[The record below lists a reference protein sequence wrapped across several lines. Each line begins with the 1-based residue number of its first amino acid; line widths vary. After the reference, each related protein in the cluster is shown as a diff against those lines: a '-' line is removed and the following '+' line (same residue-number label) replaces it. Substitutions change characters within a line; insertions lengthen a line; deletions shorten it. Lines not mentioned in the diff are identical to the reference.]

1 MALLKYTGD
10 IDLSRNGILDILK
23 IQGPDFYEG
32 LSNNLEI
39 TTKDE
44 TGEESGSLI
53 LRSGSSNT
61 TVGNVYLFAGS
72 YTDLDENEI
81 KGITL
86 TTSKIL
92 LNHDKVETTT
102 NTLVRTIA
110 DGGTTEFVEEIY
122 SAEENNKTKGYSA
135 TANTKYDITSNNST
149 ALKNKALT
157 VIAGK
162 DGATSTVDGVKK
174 VLGYYTLY
182 VPATDT
188 GLSEEYIDE
197 VNVRNLF
204 SQTAGNFKLGD
215 NNTAG
220 SPSNRI
226 DSIILN
232 GSMLSSDLKASA
244 NLTSPK
250 IEIRANNSSIKS
262 TGEEETGRLYIT
274 SPNGFS
280 LEVDNT
286 NSDASKHVSKLTI
299 KDIEATN
306 STTAKGTIDLGDSTS
321 EAAINVPKSLTV
333 NAVEFTLNQV
343 DSNNNVVDNSLA
355 SKGSAILTSK
365 LGTDN
370 KDTATFGKRIAS
382 LNVENA
388 TVNKSLVSSALT
400 TLNGRVEVNKDK
412 STGTLNVGG
421 TSSNIQ
427 SNAVTLGTSAK
438 SKSILN
444 TFIET
449 QTSDITSLVESVRTN
464 LIRTLGDDKVIEMF
478 DSKGYFITTDTS
490 FTLTGKSTNTI
501 NVENGS
507 LSVTGPSNYGLTLNS
522 STAKE
527 VLKELELSQS
537 YNQIAGEF
545 TIASDSSRT
554 TSVKVYSRDTVFNS
568 TKLTVDA
575 GSENYAY
582 SLTVDKDNSKS
593 SLSVRDATFN
603 NSVSVATTLTLK
615 NDGFTINAE
624 GNTTLTAKKNFEV
637 EGSNQT
643 DAILSSTLS
652 GSTRTTSLIVE
663 NGTFKTELKSNTKS
677 TLSGTTEIGG
687 PTLTVD
693 ASTTDLLS
701 STLNVGSKN
710 KGITSLNAYI
720 TATNLT
726 GTTLSETLDTS
737 ITRDVA
743 NKTFVETIKSTG
755 ITLNSAKSYNLNAY
769 ASFNIHAG
777 GNSTS
782 YPLSISADT
791 SSSRIKA
798 TYLEATDYATVK
810 NYVDLGDIRIKYDSS
825 SQSLIFGAV

>member
-44 TGEESGSLI
+44 TGEKSGSLI
-53 LRSGSSNT
+53 LRSGSSNSNT

-72 YTDLDENEI
+72 YTDLSKIKEI

-86 TTSKIL
+86 TTSRIL

-149 ALKNKALT
+149 ALKNKKLT
-157 VIAGK
+157 ITAGPSISYQ
-162 DGATSTVDGVKK
+162 DA
-174 VLGYYTLY
+174 LGYYKLE
-182 VPATDT
+182 VPGTTTAEK
-188 GLSEEYIDE
+188 SAEYIDN

-204 SQTAGNFKLGD
+204 SQTAGDFKLGD
-215 NNTAG
+215 NSNNTV
-220 SPSNRI
+220 SKIS
-226 DSIILN
+226 SIILN
-232 GSMLSSDLKASA
+232 SNKLSSDIGTSTS
-244 NLTSPK
+244 LTSPEIVIEAQDSSEKGK
-250 IEIRANNSSIKS
+250 I
-262 TGEEETGRLYIT
+262 LVT

-478 DSKGYFITTDTS
+478 DSEGYFITTDTP

-537 YNQIAGEF
+537 YNQTAGEF

-554 TSVKVYSRDTVFNS
+554 TSVKVYSSDTVFNS

-575 GSENYAY
+575 GSGNYAY

-677 TLSGTTEIGG
+677 TLSGTTEIRGT
-687 PTLTVD
+687 TLTVD

-720 TATNLT
+720 TAANLT

-777 GNSTS
+777 GNSIS

-810 NYVDLGDIRIKYDSS
+810 NHVDLGDIRIKYDSS

>member
-44 TGEESGSLI
+44 TGEKSGSLI

-61 TVGNVYLFAGS
+61 TVGNVYLSAGS
-72 YTDLDENEI
+72 YADLSKI

-86 TTSKIL
+86 TTSRIL
-92 LNHDKVETTT
+92 LNHDSIET
-102 NTLVRTIA
+102 
-110 DGGTTEFVEEIY
+110 
-122 SAEENNKTKGYSA
+122 
-135 TANTKYDITSNNST
+135 TANTSTRTVATDEFKENINNTGYFATSKGTYNITSEGST
-149 ALKNKALT
+149 TLKNKNLEITAGPLT
-157 VIAGK
+157 TYTEG
-162 DGATSTVDGVKK
+162 S
-174 VLGYYTLY
+174 GYYKLQ
-182 VPATDT
+182 VSDSGKSA
-188 GLSEEYIDE
+188 EYIDN

-204 SQTAGNFKLGD
+204 SQTGGD
-215 NNTAG
+215 FEVGKTGEIG
-220 SPSNRI
+220 SVIINSAKISSKASN
-226 DSIILN
+226 SVSLE
-232 GSMLSSDLKASA
+232 SSDISIFAQGSGT
-244 NLTSPK
+244 TSGKISISTPK
-250 IEIRANNSSIKS
+250 D
-262 TGEEETGRLYIT
+262 
-274 SPNGFS
+274 FS
-280 LEVDNT
+280 LNVDNT
-286 NSDASKHVSKLTI
+286 TKTAILRI
-299 KDIEATN
+299 KNIEVANDTVAN
-306 STTAKGTIDLGDSTS
+306 GTITLGKEEKATLSIPH
-321 EAAINVPKSLTV
+321 ELEIN
-333 NAVEFTLNQV
+333 AEIFTLNQKNGA
-343 DSNNNVVDNSLA
+343 NNPV
-355 SKGSAILTSK
+355 LTSF
-365 LGTDN
+365 LSNGER
-370 KDTATFGKRIAS
+370 AAS

-400 TLNGRVEVNKDK
+400 TLNGEVEVNKGK
-412 STGTLNVGG
+412 NTGTLNVGG
-421 TSSNIQ
+421 ASSNIQ
-427 SNAVTLGTSAK
+427 SGTVTLGTSAEIK
-438 SKSILN
+438 STLN
-444 TFIET
+444 TFIGT
-449 QTSDITSLVESVRTN
+449 QTSDITSLVESVGAN
-464 LIRTLGDDKVIEMF
+464 LTRTLGDDKVIETF
-478 DSKGYFITTDTS
+478 GSEGYFITTDTP

-755 ITLNSAKSYNLNAY
+755 ITLDSAKSYNLNAY

-810 NYVDLGDIRIKYDSS
+810 NHVDLGDIRIKYDSS

>member
-23 IQGPDFYEG
+23 IQGPDFYKG

-44 TGEESGSLI
+44 TGERSGSLI
-53 LRSGSSNT
+53 LRSGSSNSNT

-72 YTDLDENEI
+72 CTDLSKI

-92 LNHDKVETTT
+92 LNHDSIETTANAST
-102 NTLVRTIA
+102 RTVTADEFKESIDNTGYFATSKTAYNVTSKRS
-110 DGGTTEFVEEIY
+110 TT
-122 SAEENNKTKGYSA
+122 
-135 TANTKYDITSNNST
+135 
-149 ALKNKALT
+149 LKNKNLEIT
-157 VIAGK
+157 AGPTTTYTE
-162 DGATSTVDGVKK
+162 DS
-174 VLGYYTLY
+174 GYYKLQ
-182 VPATDT
+182 VSDNGKSA
-188 GLSEEYIDE
+188 EYIDN
-197 VNVRNLF
+197 VNIRNLF
-204 SQTAGNFKLGD
+204 SQTGGALEIGKTGE
-215 NNTAG
+215 
-220 SPSNRI
+220 I
-226 DSIILN
+226 DSVIINSAKISSKASNSVSLE
-232 GSMLSSDLKASA
+232 SSDISIFAQDSEM
-244 NLTSPK
+244 TSGKISISTPK
-250 IEIRANNSSIKS
+250 D
-262 TGEEETGRLYIT
+262 
-274 SPNGFS
+274 FS
-280 LEVDNT
+280 LNVDNT
-286 NSDASKHVSKLTI
+286 TETAILKI
-299 KDIEATN
+299 KNIEVANDTVAN
-306 STTAKGTIDLGDSTS
+306 GTITLGKEEKATLSIPH
-321 EAAINVPKSLTV
+321 ELEINAET
-333 NAVEFTLNQV
+333 FTLNQKNGA
-343 DSNNNVVDNSLA
+343 NNPV
-355 SKGSAILTSK
+355 LTSF
-365 LGTDN
+365 LSNGER
-370 KDTATFGKRIAS
+370 AAS

-388 TVNKSLVSSALT
+388 TINRSLASSALT
-400 TLNGRVEVNKDK
+400 TLNGEVEVNKDK
-412 STGTLNVGG
+412 NTGTLNVGG

-427 SNAVTLGTSAK
+427 SNTVTLGTSAE
-438 SKSILN
+438 SKSTLN
-444 TFIET
+444 TFIGT
-449 QTSDITSLVESVRTN
+449 QTSDITSLVESVGTK
-464 LIRTLGDDKVIEMF
+464 LTRTLGDGKVIEEF
-478 DSKGYFITTDTS
+478 DSEGYFITTDTP

-501 NVENGS
+501 NVKNGS
-507 LSVTGPSNYGLTLNS
+507 LTVTGPSNYSLTLSS

-527 VLKELELSQS
+527 ILKDLELKQS
-537 YNQIAGEF
+537 YNQTAGTF
-545 TIASDSSRT
+545 TIAKDISRAT
-554 TSVKVYSRDTVFNS
+554 YIKVYSKDTAFNS
-568 TKLTVDA
+568 TKLTVGA
-575 GSENYAY
+575 GSGDYVY
-582 SLTVDKDNSKS
+582 SLTVNDSTS
-593 SLSVRDATFN
+593 SLSVKDAAFN

-677 TLSGTTEIGG
+677 TLSGTTEIKGT
-687 PTLTVD
+687 TLSVD
-693 ASTTDLLS
+693 TGTTNLLS
-701 STLNVGSKN
+701 PALKVGVDDK
-710 KGITSLNAYI
+710 KITSLNAYI

-755 ITLNSAKSYNLNAY
+755 ITLDSAKSYNLNAY

-791 SSSRIKA
+791 SSSKIKA

-810 NYVDLGDIRIKYDSS
+810 NHVDLGDIRIKYDSS